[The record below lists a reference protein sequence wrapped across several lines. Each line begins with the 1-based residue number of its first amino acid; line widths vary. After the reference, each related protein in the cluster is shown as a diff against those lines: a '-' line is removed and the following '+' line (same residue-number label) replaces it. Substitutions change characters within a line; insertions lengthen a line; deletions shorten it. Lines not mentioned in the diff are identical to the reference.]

1 MKPTLGKGNRGN
13 QILASKVKSEI
24 SILFDFLMFVA
35 DIWKDSLA
43 YRKQGDFN
51 NYNQIPP
58 VKKTRRCCILTSI
71 DASYYDQNF

>member
-43 YRKQGDFN
+43 YRKQSDFN

-58 VKKTRRCCILTSI
+58 VKKNSQVLHLNI
-71 DASYYDQNF
+71 Y